1 MLTKQQQFEFIHNYA
16 SEFSISLLLKL
27 TTVSRAGYYKWKN
40 SQPGQHQDRDLALYQ
55 LILDV
60 FNESKKTYGVRR
72 IKTALLNKHGLIIN
86 HKCIRRLMNKY
97 GLVCVLPIPK
107 FKRRPQPFGTIGN
120 ILNREFS
127 AEKPLQK
134 LCLDITYIIV
144 NHPYP
149 KWIYLCAVKD
159 LYNHEIVAYDVSPTQ
174 NMMQVFRVLN
184 QVSKLPLA
192 DQAIL
197 HTDQGFQFTN
207 KYYMKRV
214 ADMGLI
220 QSMSRRGN
228 CWDNACIENFF
239 RHLKAEM
246 PHFGTSE
253 TLEDVSMTINEY
265 INYYNHKRIQTK
277 YGMSPIEFRLH
288 AA

>member
-1 MLTKQQQFEFIHNYA
+1 MLTKQAEFEFIREY
-16 SEFSISLLLKL
+16 STEFSLSILFKL
-27 TTVSRAGYYKWKN
+27 TSVSRAGYYKWKKSHSKN
-40 SQPGQHQDRDLALYQ
+40 QVNRDEELYR
-55 LILDV
+55 LMLEV
-60 FNESKKTYGVRR
+60 FNESKGTYGVKR
-72 IKTALLNKHGLIIN
+72 IKQALLNQYGWIVN
-86 HKCIRRLMNKY
+86 HKCICRIMHKY
-97 GLVCVLPIPK
+97 HLVCVLPKPK
-107 FKRRPQPFGTIGN
+107 FKRRPQPHGN
-120 ILNREFS
+120 ISNVLNREFH
-127 AEKPLQK
+127 ATKPLQK
-134 LCLDITYIIV
+134 LCLDITYIKIKA
-144 NHPYP
+144 PYP
-149 KWIYLCAVKD
+149 KWVYLCAVKD

-184 QVSKLPLA
+184 QLSKLPLA
-192 DQAIL
+192 EQAIL

-253 TLEDVSMTINEY
+253 TLEEVSMTITEY
-265 INYYNHKRIQTK
+265 IHYYNHKRIQTK

-288 AA
+288 AV

>member
-1 MLTKQQQFEFIHNYA
+1 MLTKQQQFEFIHNHA

-27 TTVSRAGYYKWKN
+27 TTVSRAGYYKWKKFN
-40 SQPGQHQDRDLALYQ
+40 SKHHQNRDQALYQ

-72 IKTALLNKHGLIIN
+72 IKAALLNKHGLIIN
-86 HKCIRRLMNKY
+86 HKCIRRIMHKY
-97 GLVCVLPIPK
+97 NLVCVLPKPK
-107 FKRRPQPFGTIGN
+107 FKRRSQPFGTIEN
-120 ILNREFS
+120 VLNREFS
-127 AEKPLQK
+127 TKKPLQK
-134 LCLDITYIIV
+134 LCLDITYLRV
-144 NHPYP
+144 NQPSP
-149 KWIYLCAVKD
+149 KWVYLCAVKD
-159 LYNHEIVAYDVSPTQ
+159 LYNNEILAYDVSPTQ
-174 NMMQVFRVLN
+174 NMRQVFRVLH
-184 QVSKLPLA
+184 QLSTVPLA
-192 DQAIL
+192 EDAVL

-239 RHLKAEM
+239 RHLKAEI
-246 PHFGTSE
+246 PHFGTLE
-253 TLEDVSMTINEY
+253 TFEEVSMTITEY
-265 INYYNHKRIQTK
+265 INYYNHQRIQTK
-277 YGMSPIEFRLH
+277 YGMSPVEYRLH

>member
-1 MLTKQQQFEFIHNYA
+1 
-16 SEFSISLLLKL
+16 
-27 TTVSRAGYYKWKN
+27 
-40 SQPGQHQDRDLALYQ
+40 
-55 LILDV
+55 
-60 FNESKKTYGVRR
+60 
-72 IKTALLNKHGLIIN
+72 
-86 HKCIRRLMNKY
+86 
-97 GLVCVLPIPK
+97 
-107 FKRRPQPFGTIGN
+107 
-120 ILNREFS
+120 
-127 AEKPLQK
+127 
-134 LCLDITYIIV
+134 
-144 NHPYP
+144 
-149 KWIYLCAVKD
+149 
-159 LYNHEIVAYDVSPTQ
+159 
-174 NMMQVFRVLN
+174 MQVFRVLN

-246 PHFGTSE
+246 PHFGTCE

-277 YGMSPIEFRLH
+277 
-288 AA
+288 

>member
-1 MLTKQQQFEFIHNYA
+1 MK
-16 SEFSISLLLKL
+16 
-27 TTVSRAGYYKWKN
+27 
-40 SQPGQHQDRDLALYQ
+40 
-55 LILDV
+55 
-60 FNESKKTYGVRR
+60 
-72 IKTALLNKHGLIIN
+72 
-86 HKCIRRLMNKY
+86 
-97 GLVCVLPIPK
+97 
-107 FKRRPQPFGTIGN
+107 
-120 ILNREFS
+120 
-127 AEKPLQK
+127 
-134 LCLDITYIIV
+134 
-144 NHPYP
+144 
-149 KWIYLCAVKD
+149 
-159 LYNHEIVAYDVSPTQ
+159 
-174 NMMQVFRVLN
+174 QVFRVLN